1 MAESTE
7 RKDVIA
13 YYKKVNK
20 LRERTL
26 SCDFAKDKMITG
38 MGKPIP
44 YLSAGKIRQQFAPL
58 FAEVG
63 LEFEPSFT
71 EYKELPAVGSKS
83 MQHWAV
89 TLNVRFIDID
99 TGYGGPVMSYIGE
112 GTDTLDKGLRK
123 AMTFAYKSWLSDFF
137 CIEEGID
144 PEASGAGE
152 GNNFFK
158 SPEEQVEIKTKLA
171 AQAIKPAVPAP
182 KPAKPA
188 PAPAKEEKPAESPA
202 KAPAE
207 PAEPAKPAKTSAKP
221 AEKPAESGI
230 PEPGCDAGFSP
241 TGALAKTLKD
251 RYANWQEFA
260 GKGLVAKEVFEKMAS
275 DYRKIS
281 DMPSAIAFN
290 TKYPLQK

>member
-1 MAESTE
+1 MLYLVGTPIGNMQDLSPRAVEVLSTVDLVACE
-7 RKDVIA
+7 DTRRTGLLLSHFGISAKLMS
-13 YYKKVNK
+13 YHEHNK
-20 LRERTL
+20 
-26 SCDFAKDKMITG
+26 A
-38 MGKPIP
+38 
-44 YLSAGKIRQQFAPL
+44 SAGSKIIARLKEGQQVAL
-58 FAEVG
+58 VSDAG
-63 LEFEPSFT
+63 MPSISD
-71 EYKELPAVGSKS
+71 P
-83 MQHWAV
+83 
-89 TLNVRFIDID
+89 
-99 TGYGGPVMSYIGE
+99 GE
-112 GTDTLDKGLRK
+112 DLVKL
-123 AMTFAYKSWLSDFF
+123 

-144 PEASGAGE
+144 PEASGSGE

-182 KPAKPA
+182 KPVKPVS
-188 PAPAKEEKPAESPA
+188 APAKEEKPANEPA

-207 PAEPAKPAKTSAKP
+207 PAPKVEEPKKAPAKAPEAT
-221 AEKPAESGI
+221 I

-251 RYANWQEFA
+251 RYANWQEFT

-275 DYRKIS
+275 DYRKIA